1 MILSDW
7 EKLNYILSLS
17 QLLTEE
23 EKDICSKVKI
33 NLEKLND
40 LEKVI
45 TILKE
50 KYIFIFDCDYRGYF
64 VTLINKNGAKK
75 DAYNEIIFDTEQDYK
90 LFKKI
95 FN

>member
-23 EKDICSKVKI
+23 EKDVCSKIKI

-40 LEKVI
+40 LEKII

-50 KYIFIFDCDYRGYF
+50 KYNFIFDCDYRGYF
-64 VTLINKNGAKK
+64 VTLTNKNGAEK

>member
-23 EKDICSKVKI
+23 EKDVCNKIKI

-40 LEKVI
+40 LEKIV

-50 KYIFIFDCDYRGYF
+50 KYNFIFDCDYRGYF
-64 VTLINKNGAKK
+64 VTLTNKNSAEK
-75 DAYNEIIFDTEQDYK
+75 DAYNEIVFDTEQDYK